1 MCVCVCRHVWVYERE
16 SIRMW
21 VWRAHV
27 HTFEQL
33 IVFCSDSLLVMAIT
47 GSLFMTKCRW
57 IPPLHLYLFN
67 LWAYVCVCVCVCVCV
82 WGGGVIRC
90 LKPKKRICTTP
101 KVGIILSQVC
111 IWEVACFWVHA
122 WVFINTLQCFFVR
135 ARVGL
140 LSLTKGAF
148 IRFST
153 KNRKHFLARK
163 I

>member
-1 MCVCVCRHVWVYERE
+1 MCVCVCVCRHVWVYERE

-57 IPPLHLYLFN
+57 IPQLHLYLFN

-82 WGGGVIRC
+82 GGGGGY
-90 LKPKKRICTTP
+90 KMPETQETYM
-101 KVGIILSQVC
+101 
-111 IWEVACFWVHA
+111 HD
-122 WVFINTLQCFFVR
+122 
-135 ARVGL
+135 
-140 LSLTKGAF
+140 TKGWYYFVSGLYMRGCMFFSAF
-148 IRFST
+148 LSFY
-153 KNRKHFLARK
+153 KHTSVFLCACQSRV
-163 I
+163 IVFN